1 MDSSTRAQDM
11 LRRFA
16 GQPSTAA
23 LRSAAA
29 SERTRIIVVALAAN
43 LVVAFAKLAAGML
56 TGSAALLAEAGH
68 SFADSLNEVLLGVSL
83 RRGNVPADAAHPL
96 GHGRERFLWAFMAAI
111 ASFLI
116 VGCLSIALGVQKLL
130 VGGSESNLLVAWLV
144 LGVASIADGVSLLQS
159 LRSARR
165 EADGTHRSL
174 WRRVLHSSDP
184 TLRAI
189 IVEDVAALVGLGLAA
204 IGLAASA
211 LLGDSRWD
219 AVASILIGLLLATT
233 AFGLAWPLSDYLVGR
248 SVTARWRS
256 EYPPHRRGLE
266 YEAQVHG
273 IDHTHRSEVVGHH
286 RPLRRPRDRH
296 RRPEGQAGRRAAGTR
311 QRRPDPL
318 ATRQPACRRDHP
330 VPLPRGHRPGHA
342 AVPRDWPGHSA

>member
-11 LRRFA
+11 LRRFSVRSSA
-16 GQPSTAA
+16 AA
-23 LRSAAA
+23 LRNATA
-29 SERTRIIVVALAAN
+29 SERTRVIVVALAAN
-43 LVVAFAKLAAGML
+43 LVVALAKLAAGVL

-68 SFADSLNEVLLGVSL
+68 SFADSLNELLLGVSL

-116 VGCLSIALGVQKLL
+116 GGCLSIALGVQKLL

-144 LGVASIADGVSLLQS
+144 LGVASIADGVSLFQS

-165 EADGTHRSL
+165 KADGPHQSI

-184 TLRAI
+184 TFRAI
-189 IVEDVAALVGLGLAA
+189 IVEDAAALVGLGLAA

-219 AVASILIGLLLATT
+219 AVAS
-233 AFGLAWPLSDYLVGR
+233 
-248 SVTARWRS
+248 
-256 EYPPHRRGLE
+256 
-266 YEAQVHG
+266 HG
-273 IDHTHRSEVVGHH
+273 
-286 RPLRRPRDRH
+286 
-296 RRPEGQAGRRAAGTR
+296 
-311 QRRPDPL
+311 
-318 ATRQPACRRDHP
+318 
-330 VPLPRGHRPGHA
+330 
-342 AVPRDWPGHSA
+342 

>member
-1 MDSSTRAQDM
+1 MDSSTRAQDI
-11 LRRFA
+11 LRRFSVRSSA
-16 GQPSTAA
+16 AA
-23 LRSAAA
+23 LRNATA
-29 SERTRIIVVALAAN
+29 SERTRVIVVALAAN
-43 LVVAFAKLAAGML
+43 LVVALAKLAAGVL
-56 TGSAALLAEAGH
+56 TGSAALLAEGGH
-68 SFADSLNEVLLGVSL
+68 SFADSLNELLLGVSL

-116 VGCLSIALGVQKLL
+116 GGCLSIALGVQKLL

-165 EADGTHRSL
+165 EADGPHQSL
-174 WRRVLHSSDP
+174 WRRVLHSSAP

-189 IVEDVAALVGLGLAA
+189 IVEDAAALVGLGLAA

-248 SVTARWRS
+248 SVTVEELAQLYGVLAATPAVDEVLMLQAVYTGPDQVIVAAKVRPVSTLTIPELTRAMDEVDHLMRAS
-256 EYPPHRRGLE
+256 FPRVADVYVDVTAFRDEQTGSTPP
-266 YEAQVHG
+266 
-273 IDHTHRSEVVGHH
+273 
-286 RPLRRPRDRH
+286 
-296 RRPEGQAGRRAAGTR
+296 QAGVNT
-311 QRRPDPL
+311 
-318 ATRQPACRRDHP
+318 
-330 VPLPRGHRPGHA
+330 
-342 AVPRDWPGHSA
+342 